1 MLKSKTLIIC
11 LLMAAMLC
19 FMAGCAKN
27 NPAMEASEAEDYKV
41 LQRPG
46 VELSFDSKVPDGAY
60 SSTAAAI
67 YIEVDGTIWWLPLTQ
82 EEHDYLMSGAFSD
95 DGTTFD
101 HLRQKFGEYK
111 IEEGVLTADPFAP

>member
-1 MLKSKTLIIC
+1 
-11 LLMAAMLC
+11 MAAMLC
-19 FMAGCAKN
+19 FMTGCAKDE
-27 NPAMEASEAEDYKV
+27 PAKEASEAEDYKV

-67 YIEVDGTIWWLPLTQ
+67 FVEVDGTIWWLPLTQ

>member
-46 VELSFDSKVPDGAY
+46 VELSFDSKSPDGAY

-95 DGTTFD
+95 YGTTFD

>member
-1 MLKSKTLIIC
+1 MKAKPFMVFIFAAV
-11 LLMAAMLC
+11 LLWLA
-19 FMAGCAKN
+19 AGCAKDS
-27 NPAMEASEAEDYKV
+27 PASEVLEAEDLKA

-46 VELSFDSKVPDGAY
+46 VELSFDSKSSDGAY
-60 SSTAAAI
+60 STTAAAI

-82 EEHDYLMSGAFSD
+82 EEHDYLMSSTFSD

-111 IEEGVLTADPFAP
+111 IEEGVITIDPFAL

>member
-1 MLKSKTLIIC
+1 MLKSKTLTIC
-11 LLMAAMLC
+11 FLMSAMLC
-19 FMAGCAKN
+19 FIAGCAKDEH
-27 NPAMEASEAEDYKV
+27 AKETSEAEDYKV

-46 VELSFDSKVPDGAY
+46 VELSFDSKSPDGAY
-60 SSTAAAI
+60 STTAAAI
-67 YIEVDGTIWWLPLTQ
+67 YIEVDGTIWWFPLTQ

>member
-19 FMAGCAKN
+19 FMTGCAKN